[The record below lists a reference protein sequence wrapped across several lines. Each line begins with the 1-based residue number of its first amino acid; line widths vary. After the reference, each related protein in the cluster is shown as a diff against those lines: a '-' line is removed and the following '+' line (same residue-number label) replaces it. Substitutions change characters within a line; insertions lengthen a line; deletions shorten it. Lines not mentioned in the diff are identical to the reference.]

1 MTDRILTV
9 LTQYRDSF
17 SKKKMVE
24 TLGDN
29 DILMDVFDISP
40 QLKGMNKQYW
50 GRELGK
56 CWERVVIEVFR
67 NKKGFGPAIKVGA
80 DEPCDFIFNKY
91 AIDTKYRVGS
101 GDSGTLKK
109 FKQYGKLL
117 KDHGYTPVML
127 FLREDNLPAAI
138 TAMKKGGWRIITG
151 DDSFEFIQNNAEFD
165 LKDYLFTRRSILS
178 IL

>member
-56 CWERVVIEVFR
+56 C
-67 NKKGFGPAIKVGA
+67 
-80 DEPCDFIFNKY
+80 
-91 AIDTKYRVGS
+91 
-101 GDSGTLKK
+101 
-109 FKQYGKLL
+109 
-117 KDHGYTPVML
+117 
-127 FLREDNLPAAI
+127 
-138 TAMKKGGWRIITG
+138 
-151 DDSFEFIQNNAEFD
+151 
-165 LKDYLFTRRSILS
+165 
-178 IL
+178 